1 MRRLFERGLPQA
13 PPDAPIVGQHPSE
26 LDSAGLVHSHRAVYL
41 PTGPVW
47 PGLGW
52 QGPGPGGPVAH
63 AQTSRAG
70 SVAPSQLVE
79 AQRFNA
85 TVADGGRG
93 RLLIFVPFDPNQTWS
108 VKPRHHVTG
117 TVDGMGLRGVLERRS
132 DGYGFTL
139 GPAWARG
146 CGVDVGDTVAVVLL
160 PEGPQRDD
168 LAADVAGALAANPQ
182 AGAFF
187 DSLAQFYRRAYL
199 SWIDAT
205 KRSPAKRAERITQMI
220 KLLDAGIKQRPN
232 S

>member
-1 MRRLFERGLPQA
+1 ME
-13 PPDAPIVGQHPSE
+13 S
-26 LDSAGLVHSHRAVYL
+26 
-41 PTGPVW
+41 
-47 PGLGW
+47 
-52 QGPGPGGPVAH
+52 
-63 AQTSRAG
+63 
-70 SVAPSQLVE
+70 
-79 AQRFNA
+79 QRFTV

-93 RLLIFVPFDPNQTWS
+93 RLLIVVPFDPNRTWS

-117 TVDGMGLRGVLERRS
+117 TVKGMGVRGVLERRS
-132 DGYGFTL
+132 DGYAFTL
-139 GPAWARG
+139 GPASVCD
-146 CGVDVGDTVAVVLL
+146 CGEDVGDTVPVVLV

-168 LAADVAGALAANPQ
+168 LAADVAGALAADPQ

-205 KRSPAKRAERITQMI
+205 KRSPAKRAERIAEMI